1 MRRCRV
7 FPAGS
12 TSPGCLRQPATGSLR
27 SCWLSFLHSH
37 MRASPRLNFG
47 VWRSRRQYTLSRS
60 AGVHI
65 ITDGSSIPRGRGSPK
80 AVQARDGFDRFT
92 PARAG
97 QASRPRAKPRR
108 SWAYPRACGAAPC
121 GRIRSRCSVG
131 QFPRVRG
138 SPPARISADLLPSA
152 SRAACRRDVSIAS
165 DARYLHCLHG
175 SILEGP
181 SCSRRRG
188 RQPRRRA
195 RLPQVPRCRRG
206 HRPSRSTVI
215 DSSQPRRRWTTM
227 TWRRCAI
234 SKRSGSS

>member
-1 MRRCRV
+1 MRRCRA

-97 QASRPRAKPRR
+97 QASRPRAKSRR
-108 SWAYPRACGAAPC
+108 SWAYPRARGAAVT
-121 GRIRSRCSVG
+121 GRSCPLAWMGSS
-131 QFPRVRG
+131 PRMRG
-138 SPPARISADLLPSA
+138 A
-152 SRAACRRDVSIAS
+152 SCPGLALRP
-165 DARYLHCLHG
+165 
-175 SILEGP
+175 GP
-181 SCSRRRG
+181 S
-188 RQPRRRA
+188 PRAGPGPSPCAAGPRDA
-195 RLPQVPRCRRG
+195 GVNGPGTLPGVSAG
-206 HRPSRSTVI
+206 T
-215 DSSQPRRRWTTM
+215 
-227 TWRRCAI
+227 
-234 SKRSGSS
+234 